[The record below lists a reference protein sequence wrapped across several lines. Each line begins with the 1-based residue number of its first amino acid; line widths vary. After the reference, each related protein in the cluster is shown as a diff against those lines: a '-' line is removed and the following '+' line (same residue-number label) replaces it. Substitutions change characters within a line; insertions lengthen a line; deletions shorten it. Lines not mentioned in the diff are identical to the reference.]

1 MSKYRDRFR
10 VESTRILYQDYAQ
23 TNYYYVTVNTINHE
37 HYFGKIIDGK
47 ILLNEVGRVTEKEWL
62 KTAELR
68 DNVELDYYVIMP
80 NHIHGIIFI
89 EGCEN
94 AETRCGVSQGNA
106 NKNEFS
112 HLRKNSLS
120 VIINQFKG
128 SVTKWCNKNGFPDF
142 QWQRLFY
149 ERIIRSDKDLF
160 QIRKY
165 IKENPLRWEF
175 EKGYS
180 DNLEL

>member
-1 MSKYRDRFR
+1 MLHMFHKRQGQMEIAYCYFYTD
-10 VESTRILYQDYAQ
+10 
-23 TNYYYVTVNTINHE
+23 TICEFKKLLTDDNLKL
-37 HYFGKIIDGK
+37 KIIESWQY
-47 ILLNEVGRVTEKEWL
+47 LTEKKL
-62 KTAELR
+62 IKI
-68 DNVELDYYVIMP
+68 YSYVIMP